1 MPWPHPI
8 EAFNTGLGQRVS
20 TTMTVAS
27 IDFIAI
33 AFGLFN
39 LLRLG
44 SYFPQIVAIARDNN
58 GATAISFSCWSI
70 WVGANATTGLYAW
83 VNLGDLNLALIS
95 AFNAACCV
103 AVLLLAAWKRVK
115 FLHGR
120 RHPWPALRAGE
131 VNPPP
136 SA

>member
-1 MPWPHPI
+1 MSNI
-8 EAFNTGLGQRVS
+8 
-20 TTMTVAS
+20 MTVAS
-27 IDFIAI
+27 IDLIAI
-33 AFGLFN
+33 AFGIFN

-44 SYFPQIVAIARDNN
+44 SYFPQIVAIARDSN

-103 AVLLLAAWKRVK
+103 AVLLLAIWKRLRFVQTK
-115 FLHGR
+115 SR
-120 RHPWPALRAGE
+120 PWMALGTVAADNERSAG
-131 VNPPP
+131 
-136 SA
+136 

>member
-1 MPWPHPI
+1 MSNI
-8 EAFNTGLGQRVS
+8 
-20 TTMTVAS
+20 MTVAS
-27 IDFIAI
+27 IDLIAI
-33 AFGLFN
+33 AFGIFN

-44 SYFPQIVAIARDNN
+44 SYFPQIVAIARDSN

-103 AVLLLAAWKRVK
+103 AVLFLAIWKRLRFVQTK
-115 FLHGR
+115 SR
-120 RHPWPALRAGE
+120 PWMALGTVDADDQR
-131 VNPPP
+131 
-136 SA
+136 SAR

>member
-1 MPWPHPI
+1 MRAFVAAPPPSAWSNIMPI
-8 EAFNTGLGQRVS
+8 
-20 TTMTVAS
+20 AS
-27 IDFIAI
+27 VDVIAI
-33 AFGLFN
+33 VFGIFN

-44 SYFPQIVAIARDNN
+44 SYFPQIMAIARDNN

-103 AVLLLAAWKRVK
+103 AVLFLAAWKRLGFV
-115 FLHGR
+115 R
-120 RHPWPALRAGE
+120 AQSRPCMALRVVAFDNDRISG
-131 VNPPP
+131 
-136 SA
+136 

>member
-1 MPWPHPI
+1 MGSI
-8 EAFNTGLGQRVS
+8 
-20 TTMTVAS
+20 MTVAS

-33 AFGLFN
+33 AFGIFN

-58 GATAISFSCWSI
+58 GATAISFSCWII

-95 AFNAACCV
+95 AFNAACCM
-103 AVLLLAAWKRVK
+103 AVLLLSAWKRAR
-115 FLHGR
+115 FLKGKR
-120 RHPWPALRAGE
+120 RPWMALRAVTTRGHE
-131 VNPPP
+131 G
-136 SA
+136 